1 MPVVDFELGPALVEI
16 RDRATTLAAETDA
29 IAVAL
34 DTSTGIDQRAV
45 QALRASGL
53 AALTVPGSHGGWFDR
68 VDPLAICVVR
78 EALAGHSSHIDSL
91 FAMQGIGSF
100 GLVTAG
106 SEEQR
111 TRWLPAVANLEAIA
125 GLAMTEPIAGSDLK
139 SINTRLR
146 PTPGGYRIDGAK
158 SFISNG
164 GDAHFYATLV
174 IEDAGLSLVLVEG
187 TAKGLST
194 PRTPDLIAAHAISD
208 LVFDGVEVGESARIG
223 QPGKGLEIALST
235 LAVFRASVGAAAV
248 GMAQRALD
256 EAVAHTSHRSQFGAP
271 LIRQGQVAALLA
283 DSWTEIEMARLL
295 VYRAACRA
303 REDPLAA
310 INDSSMA
317 KLAASEMA
325 GRVIDR
331 CLQVSGRFGLIR
343 DSVIGRLYTQ
353 ARALRIYEGSSE
365 VLKGTLGKA
374 LAARAARVPAPTH

>member
-1 MPVVDFELGPALVEI
+1 MEFELGPALVEI
-16 RDRATTLAAETDA
+16 RDRAAALAAETDG
-29 IAVAL
+29 IAAELDSSTNVHPRAL
-34 DTSTGIDQRAV
+34 E
-45 QALRASGL
+45 ALRASGL
-53 AALTVPGSHGGWFDR
+53 AALTVPASHGGWFDR

-111 TRWLPAVANLEAIA
+111 AKWLPAVAALDAVA

-139 SINTRLR
+139 SITTRLS
-146 PTPGGYRIDGAK
+146 PAAGGYRIDGAK

-174 IEDAGLSLVLVEG
+174 VEDAGLSLVLVEG
-187 TAKGLST
+187 TANGLST
-194 PRTPDLIAAHAISD
+194 FPTPDLIAAHAISD
-208 LVFDGVEVGESARIG
+208 LVFDGVEVGEAARIG
-223 QPGKGLEIALST
+223 LPGKGLEIALST

-256 EAVAHTSHRSQFGAP
+256 EAVAHTSNRSQFGAP

-303 REDPLAA
+303 RQDPLAA

-331 CLQVSGRFGLIR
+331 CLQVSGRFGLIKG
-343 DSVIGRLYTQ
+343 SVIGRLYTQ

-365 VLKGTLGKA
+365 VLKGTLGRA
-374 LAARAARVPAPTH
+374 LAAKATKVPATMH